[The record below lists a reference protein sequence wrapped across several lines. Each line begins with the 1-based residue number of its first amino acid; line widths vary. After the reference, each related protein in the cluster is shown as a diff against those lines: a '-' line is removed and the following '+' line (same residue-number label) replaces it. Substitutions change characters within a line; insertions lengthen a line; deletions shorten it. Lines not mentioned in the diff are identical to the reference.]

1 MEYKN
6 SRRTII
12 FPILLAVAMIL
23 GIAIG
28 LSITRKIEQGDIEL
42 SRLLTPSFPTTKL
55 GTILS
60 LIDSKYVDAVPIDSI
75 TEEFIPQ
82 ILSKLDP
89 HSIYMPAKEAK
100 ESMES
105 LAGEFDG
112 IGVVFNMATDTVII
126 QNVVSGGPS
135 EKVGIMSGDR
145 IITINDSIVA
155 GRNINQNDIVKMLKG
170 VGGTTVRL
178 GIERAGAQSL
188 LPFEVVRGKIPVQSI
203 DAAFMIQPGIGYIKL
218 LQFSRNSHEEFVNAV
233 MQLKEQG
240 MEHLIFDLTAN
251 SGGFLDQ
258 AILIANEFL
267 PQNALIVYTE
277 GRATRTAQTYADGT
291 GRLIGQDMVLL
302 IDEGSASSSEIVAGA
317 FQDND
322 IGLIVGRRSFGKGL
336 VQQQIPFN
344 DGSLMNLTIARYH
357 TPTGR
362 SIQRPYNDPEAYNN
376 DLLNRLL
383 HSELISADSIK
394 LSDSLK
400 YVTPKGK
407 IVYGGGGIMPDVFV
421 PMDTTALDKHVTSV
435 MANNILFNFTLKYT
449 DEHRTEL
456 QQIKTMD
463 DIKAFFEQNEEQMYN
478 EFVRY
483 AASKGASIAGA
494 DKSSQ
499 DFMKYF
505 IKGYIARNTV
515 LQANGFY
522 YFMYPVYNIVTKAVE
537 ILETAPDQRAIFL
550 TVIKG
555 NESPKMTDE
564 TTPEK
569 AADKKTN

>member
-60 LIDSKYVDAVPIDSI
+60 LIDSKYVDTVPIDSI

-155 GRNINQNDIVKMLKG
+155 GKNINQNDIVKMLKG

-322 IGLIVGRRSFGKGL
+322 IGLIIGRRSFGKGL

-478 EFVRY
+478 EFVHY

-515 LQANGFY
+515 LQDNGFY

-550 TVIKG
+550 TTIKG
-555 NESPKMTDE
+555 NESPKVTDG

-569 AADKKTN
+569 AVDKKTN

>member
-60 LIDSKYVDAVPIDSI
+60 LIDSKYVDTVPIDSI

-155 GRNINQNDIVKMLKG
+155 GKNINQNDIVKMLKG

-322 IGLIVGRRSFGKGL
+322 IGLIIGRRSFGKGL

-407 IVYGGGGIMPDVFV
+407 IVYGGGRNHARCFCPDGYHGI
-421 PMDTTALDKHVTSV
+421 
-435 MANNILFNFTLKYT
+435 
-449 DEHRTEL
+449 
-456 QQIKTMD
+456 
-463 DIKAFFEQNEEQMYN
+463 
-478 EFVRY
+478 
-483 AASKGASIAGA
+483 G
-494 DKSSQ
+494 
-499 DFMKYF
+499 
-505 IKGYIARNTV
+505 
-515 LQANGFY
+515 
-522 YFMYPVYNIVTKAVE
+522 
-537 ILETAPDQRAIFL
+537 
-550 TVIKG
+550 
-555 NESPKMTDE
+555 
-564 TTPEK
+564 
-569 AADKKTN
+569 